1 MRVVGNIASDSEVV
15 ATASGAITAGKPV
28 VVNADGTVKFAG
40 PTSTTISAGIGSE
53 VTFESAEARP
63 EGGAFDSNSNKVV
76 ITYVDSGNSS
86 YGTAIVG
93 TIDDSDNSISF
104 GTAVV
109 FNSAGTDQ
117 IDSTFD
123 SSNNKVVIAYRNY
136 GSGGHGQAIVG
147 TVSGTS
153 ISFGSATSF
162 FSNSNGTSYI
172 SISFDTNVNKVLI
185 AYSDNIKD
193 GYGIAGTV
201 SGTDISFGSAHRF
214 ETDQVYYLKSA
225 FDSSSNTHVAV
236 FVNYSN
242 SQYGE
247 GCVLQVASDGTVSS
261 QTPVVYESSEVQKS
275 DIAFDTTN
283 NKFLVAFRQSASS
296 GRGTGIVATVSGT
309 TLSFGTKNDW
319 NSSQTQTPAM
329 VFNDASGTFVIL
341 YDEGSGTDIKYI
353 EATISGTSVTF
364 GSAAVAD
371 TDGSTDYNAAIFDSN
386 LKRTVLIYQD
396 SGESSYGKAR
406 VLASAA
412 TFNVDSLTSENF
424 IGFAKDNVA
433 DGAVATIQTANSI
446 ARDNIGEPA
455 TLSAGSA
462 AVYESAVASQ
472 TNIAFVPS
480 ANKFVI
486 VYQDEGNSSY
496 GTAVVATIS
505 GTSVTYGSPTVFNS
519 DYAGNL
525 DITVDTNVDRIA
537 ISYTSSTSS
546 NTGKMIIGAVSGTSL
561 SFGSAADFNNN
572 TVSTGVAFDSS
583 NNKVVVAYEDD
594 ANSDYTA
601 ARVATIDSSDN
612 SVTFGTEV
620 NVEEANTAYQRIV
633 FDSNS
638 NKVVVIYRH
647 YDGSAYSGRAKVG
660 TVSGTNISF
669 GSSTT
674 FHSGNFS
681 QPDIEFDSSNNKVV
695 IVYANEASSAVGTAI
710 VGTVS
715 GTSISFGSAVVFN
728 NGDTST
734 MGLTFN
740 TTQNHFVIAY
750 RDQGDSNKLNA
761 IIGTVDGTSISFG
774 TEASLT
780 SGAALWIKCAYDS
793 NADKVLVSYQDGANS
808 DYGTAIVATASTDLT
823 IGQQYFVQTDG
834 TLGLSADDPSVIAG
848 TAISGTDLIVKG

>member
-1 MRVVGNIASDSEVV
+1 MRVIGNNPLLPREIT
-15 ATASGAITAGKPV
+15 ATASGAISAAGKPLI
-28 VVNADGTVKFAG
+28 VNTDGTVKISG
-40 PTSTTISAGIGSE
+40 ESVTISAGIGAE
-53 VTFESAEARP
+53 VTFESAAARP

-396 SGESSYGKAR
+396 SGESNYGKAR
-406 VLASAA
+406 VLASAG
-412 TFNVDSLTSENF
+412 TYFTSDLTTENF
-424 IGFAKDNVA
+424 VGFSEHSVA
-433 DGAVATIQTANSI
+433 DGAKVLVNTQGALDENQTGLTAGQTYFVQRDGTIALTA
-446 ARDNIGEPA
+446 D
-455 TLSAGSA
+455 T
-462 AVYESAVASQ
+462 
-472 TNIAFVPS
+472 PS
-480 ANKFVI
+480 VTA
-486 VYQDEGNSSY
+486 
-496 GTAVVATIS
+496 GTAVTAT
-505 GTSVTYGSPTVFNS
+505 
-519 DYAGNL
+519 
-525 DITVDTNVDRIA
+525 
-537 ISYTSSTSS
+537 
-546 NTGKMIIGAVSGTSL
+546 
-561 SFGSAADFNNN
+561 
-572 TVSTGVAFDSS
+572 
-583 NNKVVVAYEDD
+583 
-594 ANSDYTA
+594 
-601 ARVATIDSSDN
+601 
-612 SVTFGTEV
+612 
-620 NVEEANTAYQRIV
+620 
-633 FDSNS
+633 
-638 NKVVVIYRH
+638 
-647 YDGSAYSGRAKVG
+647 
-660 TVSGTNISF
+660 
-669 GSSTT
+669 
-674 FHSGNFS
+674 
-681 QPDIEFDSSNNKVV
+681 
-695 IVYANEASSAVGTAI
+695 
-710 VGTVS
+710 
-715 GTSISFGSAVVFN
+715 
-728 NGDTST
+728 
-734 MGLTFN
+734 
-740 TTQNHFVIAY
+740 
-750 RDQGDSNKLNA
+750 KL
-761 IIGTVDGTSISFG
+761 
-774 TEASLT
+774 L
-780 SGAALWIKCAYDS
+780 
-793 NADKVLVSYQDGANS
+793 
-808 DYGTAIVATASTDLT
+808 
-823 IGQQYFVQTDG
+823 
-834 TLGLSADDPSVIAG
+834 
-848 TAISGTDLIVKG
+848 VKG

>member
-28 VVNADGTVKFAG
+28 VGNTDGTVKFAG

-638 NKVVVIYRH
+638 NKVVVAYRH
-647 YDGSAYSGRAKVG
+647 YDGSAYSGRVKVG

-793 NADKVLVSYQDGANS
+793 NADKVLVAYQDGANS

-823 IGQQYFVQTDG
+823 IGQTYFVQTDG
-834 TLGLSADDPSVIAG
+834 TLSTSADDPSVIAG